1 MEKIRDYK
9 YDNLKALLIFLVV
22 LGHLLR
28 EAAVYSPACKLVYCF
43 IFMFHMPAFIYVFG
57 RFSKPDLKK
66 AGCFLFLYLIFQIAY
81 AVFLYKAGFAE
92 SLNISLLTPK
102 WIMWFLP
109 CSAAY
114 IILSFFLP
122 PTLSLLQKRSIFF
135 FSVFLSLLV
144 GFFPFIGMEFTLSR
158 FCVFLPFFL
167 LGRFEKEEN
176 ILTSLFRKGEEG
188 EGEKGSSEKEGR
200 KRRVR
205 VFLHGI
211 VAVSLALLY
220 YLLSRQKCAALW
232 GKTCY
237 AATDSTWYLRF
248 LFLAAALCWIRFLIE
263 ILPNK
268 KLPVVTEMGKH
279 TLFIYLMHGFIVKP
293 LSQFAPQLPLLTF
306 FVLAT
311 LITALLCAMDILFQL
326 AKRKI
331 FSVKKVS
338 R

>member
-1 MEKIRDYK
+1 MEKKRDYK

-43 IFMFHMPAFIYVFG
+43 IFMFHMPAFVYTFG

-66 AGCFLFLYLIFQIAY
+66 AGYFLFLYLIFQIAY

-158 FCVFLPFFL
+158 FFVFLPFFL
-167 LGRFEKEEN
+167 LGRFEKEGN
-176 ILTSLFRKGEEG
+176 VSLLSFRKR
-188 EGEKGSSEKEGR
+188 GEKEKGKQGKKERR
-200 KRRVR
+200 KRR
-205 VFLHGI
+205 GI
-211 VAVSLALLY
+211 LYGITAISLTLLY
-220 YLLSRQKCAALW
+220 YLLSGQKCAALW

-237 AATDSTWYLRF
+237 AATDSTWYLRL
-248 LFLAAALCWIRFLIE
+248 LFMAAALCWIRFLIE

-268 KLPVVTEMGKH
+268 KLPIVTEIGKR
-279 TLFIYLMHGFIVKP
+279 TLFIYLLHGFIVKP
-293 LSQFAPQLPLLTF
+293 LSQITPQLPLLTF
-306 FVLAT
+306 FVFAI
-311 LITALLCAMDILFQL
+311 LIAALLYAMAVLFQVT
-326 AKRKI
+326 KRKI
-331 FSVKKVS
+331 FSIKKVS